1 MSVAE
6 VMTPRPRTIRP
17 TDTVEKAI
25 DVLENAEFRH
35 LPVVDDEGALVGIL
49 SDRDLGSRR
58 KREFDAET
66 RVEDLMSGS
75 VVSLTID
82 AEIGDAVDAMLEQ
95 RIGAVPVVDGNGRL
109 RGIVSYVDVLRALL
123 EG

>member
-6 VMTPRPRTIRP
+6 VMTRRPRTVRP
-17 TDTVEKAI
+17 TDTVTKVIE
-25 DVLENAEFRH
+25 VLETADFRH
-35 LPVVDDEGALVGIL
+35 LPVVDDEGALVGML

-58 KREFDAET
+58 KADLDPDT
-66 RVEDLMSGS
+66 RVEDLMSSS
-75 VVSLTID
+75 VVSVTTD

-95 RIGAVPVVDGNGRL
+95 RIGAVPVVDDAGNL